1 MMRQRFLL
9 LSALAIFAASPAPA
23 QSTTVAL
30 VNATGEDAGSLEA
43 RKTGKGSWS
52 GVPYTARSGASGPAS
67 FDTQDCAWDLRIT
80 LASGTVLTYGNV
92 NLCEVRLVTLNRQN
106 GRTWVEYD

>member
-1 MMRQRFLL
+1 MRLRFRFLAAAL
-9 LSALAIFAASPAPA
+9 MMGSAPALA

-52 GVPYTARSGASGPAS
+52 AVPYSARSGASGPAS
-67 FDTQDCAWDLRIT
+67 FDTQDCAWDLRVT

-92 NLCEVRLVTLNRQN
+92 NLCEVQLVTLNRQN